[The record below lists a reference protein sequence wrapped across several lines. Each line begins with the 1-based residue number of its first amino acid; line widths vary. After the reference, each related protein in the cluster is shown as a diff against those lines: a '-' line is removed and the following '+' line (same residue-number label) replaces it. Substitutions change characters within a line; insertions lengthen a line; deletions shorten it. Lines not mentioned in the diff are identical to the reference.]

1 MTTLTP
7 FLTACPPRPISQA
20 ADQYAAELISG
31 IEKELSTPEK
41 ATDFLQTTH
50 LTSTTRDL
58 LRMVMDRMENGA
70 SSTSPSIFQLYSRY
84 GGGKTHG
91 MLVVAAAALHPHLNY
106 WQETAQTKT
115 SSARVVAFNGEN
127 SNPTTG
133 MNLDDQGNRAKSL
146 AGYLLFHLGGVEA
159 LHQFHEGDER
169 LTDPGADEFRKLIG
183 DQPTVIMIDELVHY
197 VNKIRQRIDSG
208 DQISLEGA
216 LSTVSALAAAVSSC
230 PNAVLIITS
239 PEDAHDLL
247 SEQGATSQGDAYQA
261 DALILIDLLDR
272 INSQLARQTQP
283 LAPSEEADLPAILR
297 AKLFFTV
304 DKEAREQTTSAYASV
319 ASRNSRS
326 NDILSEDRFQ
336 ECYPFHPSVLN
347 LITGRL
353 SANRNFQRVRGTLRL
368 LGNTVLNLRNGNDP
382 APLIHPY
389 HIDPGIPGVRSE
401 MVNRIGFESLDPA
414 IDTDV
419 IGANST
425 SAKLGEEIAGQAAK
439 TILIGTLAPDNVNGL
454 YDDQIADAI
463 LSPEHQDYGVVATGV
478 QSFLSR
484 AIHVDDNAG
493 SARKRFSR
501 EPNVMKQLIEV
512 RDSIRADTQNLEA
525 LLRRAITSAYSGGNR
540 QNPQAQMKVTVF
552 PNRASNVPDDA
563 EQVNLGI
570 VNPDFF
576 NWADYLDSTMKMSNS
591 DLMDLYSHNMGNNGT
606 EPRRFRNNAMFLV
619 PQDRNLESIR
629 ESIATMEAADRLLK
643 DSNQKIPEHRI
654 ATLKGIRADAEKNAT
669 TGIQNKWSHLIC
681 PGISD
686 NLRWPTSSSTLEHR
700 PLSSAADPAG
710 NGQKQIIDQLGD
722 RILHGTSANISPSA
736 WAQIQVLRREE
747 GITLRELREYFS
759 SRPAERSV
767 LNPEAWLNLVRTGIH
782 YGGLYVET
790 QAGEVNPPNGYDANW
805 LAWATSYKPDRDED
819 TKKADDIPVGEE
831 EEDKKKQE
839 DDVPV
844 PVKPKSIET
853 EFTQAGVAANAVK
866 EFMKAQGYTWD
877 KMKSCTITA
886 TTPEFADHVASIPQ
900 GAGEGILMSLTGFSQ
915 AINLEL
921 RNLSPQDFKKF
932 SSSARRMLQLAEVG
946 PVDVTI
952 RTDAKGAEEILGK
965 LNNSHTAR
973 IRAEYE

>member
-20 ADQYAAELISG
+20 ADQYAVELISG
-31 IEKELSTPEK
+31 IREELSTPER

-50 LTSTTRDL
+50 LTSSTRDL
-58 LRMVMDRMENGA
+58 LRMIMDRMENGA

-106 WQETAQTKT
+106 WQETAQTKA

-127 SNPTTG
+127 SSPTTG
-133 MNLDDQGNRAKSL
+133 INLDNQGLRAKSL
-146 AGYLLFHLGGVEA
+146 AGYLLFHLGGAEA
-159 LHQFHEGDER
+159 LQQFHEGDER
-169 LTDPGADEFRKLIG
+169 LTDPGADEFRRLIG

-197 VNKIRQRIDSG
+197 INRVRQRIDSG

-239 PEDAHDLL
+239 PEDAHELL
-247 SEQGATSQGDAYQA
+247 SEQGAASQGDAYQA
-261 DALILIDLLDR
+261 DALILIGMLDR

-283 LAPSEEADLPAILR
+283 VAPSEEADLPAILR
-297 AKLFFTV
+297 AKLFYSV
-304 DKEAREQTTSAYASV
+304 DEEAREQTTSEYASV

-326 NDILSEDRFQ
+326 SDILSKDRFR

-368 LGNTVLNLRNGNDP
+368 LGNTVLNLRNGDDP

-389 HIDPGIPGVRSE
+389 HIDPSIPGVRSE

-439 TILIGTLAPDNVNGL
+439 TVLIGTLAPDNVNGL

-463 LSPEHQDYGVVATGV
+463 LSPEYQDYGVVATGV

-525 LLRRAITSAYSGGNR
+525 LLRKAITSAYSGGNR
-540 QNPQAQMKVTVF
+540 QNPQTQMRVTVF

-563 EQVNLGI
+563 EQVHLGI

-576 NWADYLDSTMKMSNS
+576 NWADYQDSTMAMGSG
-591 DLMDLYSHNMGNNGT
+591 DLVDLYSHNMGSNGT
-606 EPRRFRNNAMFLV
+606 EPRRFRNDAMFLV
-619 PQDRNLESIR
+619 PQDRNLESVR

-643 DSNQKIPEHRI
+643 DPNQKIPEHRI
-654 ATLKGIRADAEKNAT
+654 ETLKSIRAEAEKNAT

-686 NLRWPTSSSTLEHR
+686 NLRWPTSSNTLEHR
-700 PLSSAADPAG
+700 PLSSTADPAG

-722 RILHGTSANISPSA
+722 RILHGTGANISPSA

-747 GITLRELREYFS
+747 GITLRELREYFA

-767 LNPEAWLNLVRTGIH
+767 LNQDAWLNLVRTGIQN
-782 YGGLYVET
+782 GGLYVET
-790 QAGEVNPPNGYDANW
+790 QTGEVNPPSGYDANW
-805 LAWATSYKPDRDED
+805 KAWATPYKPDRTPTD
-819 TKKADDIPVGEE
+819 
-831 EEDKKKQE
+831 
-839 DDVPV
+839 PV
-844 PVKPKSIET
+844 PTPTPTPVPTPAPAPTPVDIPKSIET

-866 EFMKAQGYTWD
+866 EFMEAQGYTWD

-900 GAGEGILMSLTGFSQ
+900 GAGEGILMSLTAYNQ

-921 RNLSPQDFKKF
+921 RSLSPQDFKKF

-946 PVDVTI
+946 AADVTI

>member
-1 MTTLTP
+1 MTPLTP
-7 FLTACPPRPISQA
+7 VLTACPPRPISQA

-50 LTSTTRDL
+50 LTSSTRDL

-91 MLVVAAAALHPHLNY
+91 MLLVAAAALHPHLTY
-106 WQETAQTKT
+106 WQETAQTKA

-127 SNPTTG
+127 SSPTTG
-133 MNLDDQGNRAKSL
+133 INLDDQGLRAKSL
-146 AGYLLFHLGGVEA
+146 AGYLLFQLGGAEA
-159 LHQFHEGDER
+159 LRQFHEGDER
-169 LTDPGADEFRKLIG
+169 LTDPGADEFRTLIG
-183 DQPTVIMIDELVHY
+183 DQPTIIMIDELVHY
-197 VNKIRQRIDSG
+197 INRVRQRIDSG

-230 PNAVLIITS
+230 PHAVLIITS
-239 PEDAHDLL
+239 PEDAHGLL
-247 SEQGATSQGDAYQA
+247 SEQGVASQGDAYQA
-261 DALILIDLLDR
+261 DALTLIDMLGR

-283 LAPSEEADLPAILR
+283 VAPSEEADLPAILR
-297 AKLFFTV
+297 AKLFYSV
-304 DKEAREQTTSAYASV
+304 DEEAREKTISAYASV
-319 ASRNSRS
+319 ASKNSRS
-326 NDILSEDRFQ
+326 NDILSEEQFR
-336 ECYPFHPSVLN
+336 ECYPLHPSVLR

-368 LGNTVLNLRNGNDP
+368 LGNTVLTLRNGGDRT
-382 APLIHPY
+382 PLIHPH
-389 HIDPGIPGVRSE
+389 HIDPAIPAVRSE
-401 MVNRIGFESLDPA
+401 MINRIGFESLDPA

-419 IGANST
+419 VGANST
-425 SAKLGEEIAGQAAK
+425 SAKLNEEIAGQAAK
-439 TILIGTLAPDNVNGL
+439 TVLIGTLAPDNVNGL

-463 LSPEHQDYGVVATGV
+463 LSPQHQDYGVVATAV

-525 LLRRAITSAYSGGNR
+525 LLRKAIISAYSGGSR
-540 QNPQAQMKVTVF
+540 QNPQMRVTVF
-552 PNRASNVPDDA
+552 PNKASNVPDDT
-563 EQVNLGI
+563 EQIHLGI

-576 NWADYLDSTMKMSNS
+576 NWADYQDSTMEMSNS
-591 DLMDLYSHNMGNNGT
+591 DLVDLYSHNMGNNGT

-643 DSNQKIPEHRI
+643 DPNQKIPEHRI
-654 ATLKGIRADAEKNAT
+654 ETLKGIRAGAEKNAT
-669 TGIQNKWSHLIC
+669 TGVQNKWSHLIC
-681 PGISD
+681 PGTSD

-710 NGQKQIIDQLGD
+710 NGQKQILDQLGD
-722 RILHGTSANISPSA
+722 RVLHGAGANISPNA
-736 WAQIQVLRREE
+736 WAQVPVLRREE
-747 GITLRELREYFS
+747 GITLRDLRDYFS

-767 LNPEAWLNLVRTGIH
+767 LNQDAWLNLVRTGIQN
-782 YGGLYVET
+782 GGLYVET

-805 LAWATSYKPDRDED
+805 LVWASPYKPDRTKD
-819 TKKADDIPVGEE
+819 TQKEE
-831 EEDKKKQE
+831 EIRDDEEKKKQE
-839 DDVPV
+839 GDDLIL
-844 PVKPKSIET
+844 VKPKSIQT
-853 EFTQAGVAANAVK
+853 EFTQAGVAANGVK
-866 EFMKAQGYTWD
+866 EFMEAQGYTWE

-886 TTPEFADHVASIPQ
+886 TALELADHVASIPQ
-900 GAGEGILMSLTGFSQ
+900 GAGEGISLSLKAYSET
-915 AINLEL
+915 INLEL
-921 RNLSPQDFKKF
+921 RSLSPQDFKKF

-946 PVDVTI
+946 AADVTI
-952 RTDAKGAEEILGK
+952 TTDAKGAEEILGK

-973 IRAEYE
+973 IKAEFE

>member
-50 LTSTTRDL
+50 LTSSTRDL

-106 WQETAQTKT
+106 WQETAQTKV
-115 SSARVVAFNGEN
+115 SSARVVAFNGEDF
-127 SNPTTG
+127 SPTTG
-133 MNLDDQGNRAKSL
+133 KNLDNQGLRAKSL
-146 AGYLLFHLGGVEA
+146 AGYLLFHLGGAEA
-159 LHQFHEGDER
+159 LQQFREGDER
-169 LTDPGADEFRKLIG
+169 LTDPGADEFRRLIG
-183 DQPTVIMIDELVHY
+183 NQPTIIMIDELVHY
-197 VNKIRQRIDSG
+197 INRVRQRIDSG

-216 LSTVSALAAAVSSC
+216 LSTVSALVAAVSSC

-239 PEDAHDLL
+239 PEDAHELL
-247 SEQGATSQGDAYQA
+247 SEQGAASQGDAYQA
-261 DALILIDLLDR
+261 DALILIDMLDR

-283 LAPSEEADLPAILR
+283 VAPSEEADLPAILR
-297 AKLFFTV
+297 ARLFYSV
-304 DKEAREQTTSAYASV
+304 DEEARDQTTSAYASV
-319 ASRNSRS
+319 ASKNSRS
-326 NDILSEDRFQ
+326 SDILSEERFR
-336 ECYPFHPSVLN
+336 ECYPLHPSVLN

-389 HIDPGIPGVRSE
+389 HIDPSIPGVRSE

-419 IGANST
+419 VGANST
-425 SAKLGEEIAGQAAK
+425 SAKLNEEIAGQAAK

-463 LSPEHQDYGVVATGV
+463 LSPDHQDFGVVATGV
-478 QSFLSR
+478 QSFLTR

-525 LLRRAITSAYSGGNR
+525 LLRKAITSAYSGGSR
-540 QNPQAQMKVTVF
+540 QNPQMRVTVF

-563 EQVNLGI
+563 DQVHLGI

-576 NWADYLDSTMKMSNS
+576 NWADYQDSTMKMSNS

-629 ESIATMEAADRLLK
+629 ESIATMEAADRLLR
-643 DSNQKIPEHRI
+643 DTSQNIPEHRRK
-654 ATLKGIRADAEKNAT
+654 TLEGIRTDAEKNAT

-722 RILHGTSANISPSA
+722 RILHGTGANISPNA
-736 WAQIQVLRREE
+736 WEQIQVLRGDE
-747 GITLRELREYFS
+747 GITLRELREYFAA
-759 SRPAERSV
+759 RPAERSV
-767 LNPEAWLNLVRTGIH
+767 LNQEAWLNLVKTGIQN
-782 YGGLYVET
+782 GGLYVET
-790 QAGEVNPPNGYDANW
+790 QAGEVNPTSGYDANW
-805 LAWATSYKPDRDED
+805 KAWATPYKPDRTKD
-819 TKKADDIPVGEE
+819 TQKEEELHEGEE
-831 EEDKKKQE
+831 EEEKRKQQ
-839 DDVPV
+839 DDEPV
-844 PVKPKSIET
+844 PARPKSIET

-866 EFMKAQGYTWD
+866 EFMEAQGYTWD
-877 KMKSCTITA
+877 EMKSCTITA

-946 PVDVTI
+946 C
-952 RTDAKGAEEILGK
+952 G
-965 LNNSHTAR
+965 
-973 IRAEYE
+973 

>member
-20 ADQYAAELISG
+20 ADQYAAELIGG
-31 IEKELSTPEK
+31 IREDLATPEK
-41 ATDFLQTTH
+41 AADFLKTTH
-50 LTSTTRDL
+50 LTATTRNL

-91 MLVVAAAALHPHLNY
+91 MLVMAAAALHPHLDY
-106 WQETAQTKT
+106 WKDTAQTEAF
-115 SSARVVAFNGEN
+115 SARVIAFNGEN

-133 MNLDDQGNRAKSL
+133 MNLDDQGLRAKSL
-146 AGYLLFHLGGVEA
+146 AGFLLYHLGGPEA
-159 LHQFHEGDER
+159 LKQFQDGDHR
-169 LTDPGADEFRKLIG
+169 LTDPGADEFRRLIG
-183 DQPTVIMIDELVHY
+183 DQPAIIMIDELVHY
-197 VNKIRQRIDSG
+197 VNKVRQRIDSG
-208 DQISLEGA
+208 DQVSMEGA
-216 LSTVSALAAAVSSC
+216 LSTVSALASAVSSC
-230 PNAVLIITS
+230 PNAVMIITS
-239 PEDAHDLL
+239 PEDAHELL
-247 SEQGATSQGDAYQA
+247 SEQGTVGQGDAFQQ
-261 DALILIDLLDR
+261 DALILIDVLGR

-283 LAPSEEADLPAILR
+283 VAPSDVTDLPDILR
-297 AKLFFTV
+297 AKLFYSI
-304 DKEAREQTTSAYASV
+304 DDGAKEQTTAAYASV
-319 ASRNSRS
+319 ASRNNRS
-326 NDILSEDRFQ
+326 NGVLTEERFK

-347 LITGRL
+347 LVTGRL
-353 SANRNFQRVRGTLRL
+353 ADNRNFQRVRGTLRL
-368 LGNTVLNLRNGNDP
+368 LGNTVLTMGNADDP
-382 APLIHPY
+382 TPLIHPH
-389 HIDPGIPGVRSE
+389 HIDPSIPAIRNE
-401 MVNRIGFESLDPA
+401 MINRIGFESLDPA

-419 IGANST
+419 IGPDST
-425 SAKLGEEIAGQAAK
+425 SAKTGEEIAVQAAK
-439 TILIGTLAPDNVNGL
+439 TVLLGTLAPDNVNGL

-493 SARKRFSR
+493 STRKRFSR

-540 QNPQAQMKVTVF
+540 QNPQMRVTVF

-563 EQVNLGI
+563 EQVHLGI

-576 NWADYLDSTMKMSNS
+576 NWADYLDSTMKMSNG

-643 DSNQKIPEHRI
+643 DPSQNIPEHRKE
-654 ATLKGIRADAEKNAT
+654 TLKGLRADAEKNAT

-722 RILHGTSANISPSA
+722 RMLHGTGANISPNA
-736 WAQIQVLRREE
+736 WAQIAVLRGEE
-747 GITLRELREYFS
+747 GITLRDLREYFAA
-759 SRPAERSV
+759 RPAERSV
-767 LNPEAWLNLVRTGIH
+767 LNQDAWLNLVSTGIQN
-782 YGGLYVET
+782 GGLYVET
-790 QAGEVNPPNGYDANW
+790 QAGEVNPTSGYDANW
-805 LAWATSYKPDRDED
+805 KAWATPYKPDRTTTDPLGPPDPPPGPPSGPPQGPEPTD
-819 TKKADDIPVGEE
+819 
-831 EEDKKKQE
+831 
-839 DDVPV
+839 
-844 PVKPKSIET
+844 KPKSIET

-866 EFMKAQGYTWD
+866 EFMEAQGYTWD

-921 RNLSPQDFKKF
+921 RNLSPQDFKKY

-946 PVDVTI
+946 TADVTI

>member
-106 WQETAQTKT
+106 WQETAQTKA

-127 SNPTTG
+127 SNPATG
-133 MNLDDQGNRAKSL
+133 MNLDDQGLRAKSL
-146 AGYLLFHLGGVEA
+146 AGYLLFHLGGAEA
-159 LHQFHEGDER
+159 LQQFREGDER

-261 DALILIDLLDR
+261 DALILIDVLDR

-297 AKLFFTV
+297 ARLFFTV
-304 DKEAREQTTSAYASV
+304 DEEVREQTTSAYASV

-326 NDILSEDRFQ
+326 NDILSENRFQ

-389 HIDPGIPGVRSE
+389 HIDPSIPGVRSE

-419 IGANST
+419 IGPNST

-439 TILIGTLAPDNVNGL
+439 TVLIGTLAPDNVNGL

-463 LSPEHQDYGVVATGV
+463 LSPDHQDYGVVATGV

-525 LLRRAITSAYSGGNR
+525 LLRKAITSAYSGGSR
-540 QNPQAQMKVTVF
+540 QNPQMRVTVF
-552 PNRASNVPDDA
+552 PNRASNVPDDP
-563 EQVNLGI
+563 EQVHLGI

-576 NWADYLDSTMKMSNS
+576 NWADYQDSTMKMSNS

-643 DSNQKIPEHRI
+643 DPNQNIPEHRI
-654 ATLKGIRADAEKNAT
+654 ATLKGIMADAEKNAT

-722 RILHGTSANISPSA
+722 RILHGTGANISPSA
-736 WAQIQVLRREE
+736 WAQIQVLRKEE
-747 GITLRELREYFS
+747 GITVRDLREYFA

-767 LNPEAWLNLVRTGIH
+767 LNQDAWLNLVRTGIQN
-782 YGGLYVET
+782 GGIYVET

-805 LAWATSYKPDRDED
+805 KAWATPYKPDRTKD
-819 TKKADDIPVGEE
+819 TQKEEEFHEGEE
-831 EEDKKKQE
+831 EEEKRKQE
-839 DDVPV
+839 DEEPV
-844 PVKPKSIET
+844 PARPKSIET

-866 EFMKAQGYTWD
+866 EFMEAQGYTWD

-946 PVDVTI
+946 TADVTI

>member
-31 IEKELSTPEK
+31 IRDELTTPEK

-70 SSTSPSIFQLYSRY
+70 SSTNPSIFQLYSRY

-91 MLVVAAAALHPHLNY
+91 MLVVAAATLHPHLNY
-106 WQETAQTKT
+106 WQETAQTKA
-115 SSARVVAFNGEN
+115 SSARLVAFNGEN

-133 MNLDDQGNRAKSL
+133 MNLDDLGNRAKSL
-146 AGYLLFHLGGVEA
+146 AGYLLFHLGGAEA
-159 LHQFHEGDER
+159 LQQFREGDER
-169 LTDPGADEFRKLIG
+169 LTDPGADEFRRLIG
-183 DQPTVIMIDELVHY
+183 NQPTLIMIDELVHY
-197 VNKIRQRIDSG
+197 INKVRQRIDSG

-216 LSTVSALAAAVSSC
+216 LSTVSALASAVSSC

-239 PEDAHDLL
+239 PEDAHELL
-247 SEQGATSQGDAYQA
+247 SEQGLASQGDAYQA
-261 DALILIDLLDR
+261 DALVLIDVLDR

-297 AKLFFTV
+297 ARLFFGV
-304 DKEAREQTTSAYASV
+304 DEEAREQTTSAYASV

-326 NDILSEDRFQ
+326 NDILSEDQFRD
-336 ECYPFHPSVLN
+336 CYPFHPSVLD

-368 LGNTVLNLRNGNDP
+368 LGNTVLSLRNGNDP
-382 APLIHPY
+382 TPLIHPY
-389 HIDPGIPGVRSE
+389 HIDPSIPGVRNE

-425 SAKLGEEIAGQAAK
+425 SAKLGEEITAQAAK
-439 TILIGTLAPDNVNGL
+439 TVLIGTLAPDNVNGL

-463 LSPEHQDYGVVATGV
+463 LSPDHQDYGVVATGV

-512 RDSIRADTQNLEA
+512 RDSIRADTQSLEA
-525 LLRRAITSAYSGGNR
+525 LLRRAITSAYSGGSR
-540 QNPQAQMKVTVF
+540 QNPQMRVTVF
-552 PNRASNVPDDA
+552 PNRSSNVPDDP
-563 EQVNLGI
+563 EQVHLGI
-570 VNPDFF
+570 VNADFF
-576 NWADYLDSTMKMSNS
+576 NWADYQDSTMKMSNS

-619 PQDRNLESIR
+619 PQDRNLEGIR
-629 ESIATMEAADRLLK
+629 ESIATMEAADRLLN
-643 DSNQKIPEHRI
+643 DPNQNIPEHRI
-654 ATLKGIRADAEKNAT
+654 VTLKSIRAEAEKNAT
-669 TGIQNKWSHLIC
+669 TGIQNKWSHLVC
-681 PGISD
+681 PGTSD

-700 PLSSAADPAG
+700 PLASTADPAG
-710 NGQKQIIDQLGD
+710 NGQRQIIDQLGD
-722 RILHGTSANISPSA
+722 RILHGTGANISPNA
-736 WAQIQVLRREE
+736 WAQIPVLRREE
-747 GITLRELREYFS
+747 GITLRELREYFA

-767 LNPEAWLNLVRTGIH
+767 LNQDAWLNLVRTGIQN
-782 YGGLYVET
+782 GGLHVET

-805 LAWATSYKPDRDED
+805 LAWATAYKPTPEPEPDRPGPDPRPKPD
-819 TKKADDIPVGEE
+819 PGPQPGPDPIF
-831 EEDKKKQE
+831 
-839 DDVPV
+839 
-844 PVKPKSIET
+844 KPKFIET
-853 EFTQAGVAANAVK
+853 GFTHAGVAANAVN
-866 EFMKAQGYTWD
+866 EFMEAQEYTWD
-877 KMKSCTITA
+877 NMKSCTITA
-886 TTPEFADHVASIPQ
+886 TAPEFADHVASIPQ
-900 GAGEGILMSLTGFSQ
+900 GAGEGILMSLTAGSE

-921 RNLSPQDFKKF
+921 RNLSPQDFKKY

-946 PVDVTI
+946 AVDVTI

>member
-1 MTTLTP
+1 
-7 FLTACPPRPISQA
+7 
-20 ADQYAAELISG
+20 
-31 IEKELSTPEK
+31 
-41 ATDFLQTTH
+41 
-50 LTSTTRDL
+50 
-58 LRMVMDRMENGA
+58 MVMDRIARGE

-106 WQETAQTKT
+106 WQETAHTLA
-115 SSARVVAFNGEN
+115 SNARVVAFSGEN

-133 MNLDDQGNRAKSL
+133 MNLDDQGHRAKSL
-146 AGYLLFHLGGVEA
+146 AGYLLFHLGGVEV
-159 LHQFHEGDER
+159 LQQFQEGDNR
-169 LTDPGADEFRKLIG
+169 LTDPGADEFRRLIG
-183 DQPTVIMIDELVHY
+183 EQPTIIMIDELVQY
-197 VNKIRQRIDSG
+197 INRVRQRIDSG
-208 DQISLEGA
+208 DRISIDGA
-216 LSTVSALAAAVSSC
+216 LSTISALAAAVSSR

-239 PEDAHDLL
+239 PEDAHELL
-247 SEQGATSQGDAYQA
+247 SEQGAVGQGDAYQA
-261 DALILIDLLDR
+261 DALILTDVLHR

-283 LAPSEEADLPAILR
+283 LAPSEESDLPAILR
-297 AKLFFTV
+297 ARLFYGV
-304 DKEAREQTTSAYASV
+304 DEEAREQTASAYASV

-326 NDILSEDRFQ
+326 NDILSQEQFR

-368 LGNTVLNLRNGNDP
+368 LGNTVLTLRNGNDP
-382 APLIHPY
+382 TPLIHPH
-389 HIDPGIPGVRSE
+389 HIDPSIPGVRNE

-439 TILIGTLAPDNVNGL
+439 TVLIGTLAPDNVNGL

-525 LLRRAITSAYSGGNR
+525 LLRKAITSAYSGGSR
-540 QNPQAQMKVTVF
+540 QNPQMRVIVF
-552 PNRASNVPDDA
+552 PNKASNVPDDP
-563 EQVNLGI
+563 EQVHLGI

-576 NWADYLDSTMKMSNS
+576 NWADHLDSTMEMNS
-591 DLMDLYSHNMGNNGT
+591 TDLVDLYSHNMGNNGT
-606 EPRRFRNNAMFLV
+606 EPRRFRNNGMFLV

-629 ESIATMEAADRLLK
+629 ESIATMEAADRLLN
-643 DSNQKIPEHRI
+643 DPNQNIPEHRRE
-654 ATLKGIRADAEKNAT
+654 TLRSIRAEAEKNAT
-669 TGIQNKWSHLIC
+669 TGIQNKWSHLVC
-681 PGISD
+681 PGTGD
-686 NLRWPTSSSTLEHR
+686 NLRWPTSSTTLEHR
-700 PLSSAADPAG
+700 ALSSAADPAG
-710 NGQKQIIDQLGD
+710 NGQKQILDQLGD
-722 RILHGTSANISPSA
+722 RILHGTGANISPNA
-736 WAQIQVLRREE
+736 WAQIPVLRNED
-747 GITLRELREYFS
+747 GITLMELREYFS
-759 SRPAERSV
+759 ARPAERSV
-767 LNPEAWLNLVRTGIH
+767 LNQDAWLNLVRTGIQN
-782 YGGLYVET
+782 GGLYVKT
-790 QAGEVNPPNGYDANW
+790 QSGEVNPDSGYDANW
-805 LAWATSYKPDRDED
+805 KAWATPYKPTPEPEPGPDPHPEPEPGPGPDPGP
-819 TKKADDIPVGEE
+819 IF
-831 EEDKKKQE
+831 
-839 DDVPV
+839 
-844 PVKPKSIET
+844 KPKFIQT
-853 EFTQAGVAANAVK
+853 DYTQAGVAANAVK
-866 EFMKAQGYTWD
+866 EFMEAQGYTWD
-877 KMKSCTITA
+877 TMKSCIITA

-900 GAGEGILMSLTGFSQ
+900 GAGEGISMSLTADSE

-921 RNLSPQDFKKF
+921 RSLSPQDFKKF

-946 PVDVTI
+946 AADVTI

-973 IRAEYE
+973 ITAEFE

>member
-50 LTSTTRDL
+50 LTSSTRDL

-91 MLVVAAAALHPHLNY
+91 MLVVAAAALHPHLDY
-106 WQETAQTKT
+106 WEETAQTKAT
-115 SSARVVAFNGEN
+115 SARVVAFNGEN

-133 MNLDDQGNRAKSL
+133 MNLDDQGLRAKSL
-146 AGYLLFHLGGVEA
+146 AGYLLFHLGGEEA
-159 LHQFHEGDER
+159 LQQFREGDER
-169 LTDPGADEFRKLIG
+169 LTDPGADEFRRLIG
-183 DQPTVIMIDELVHY
+183 NQPTVIMIDELVHY
-197 VNKIRQRIDSG
+197 INKVRQRIDSG

-216 LSTVSALAAAVSSC
+216 LSTVSALASAVSSC

-239 PEDAHDLL
+239 PEDAHGLL
-247 SEQGATSQGDAYQA
+247 SEQGPASQGDAYQA
-261 DALILIDLLDR
+261 DALTLIDVLDR

-297 AKLFFTV
+297 ARLFFSV
-304 DKEAREQTTSAYASV
+304 DEEAREQTTSAYASV

-326 NDILSEDRFQ
+326 NDILSEERFR
-336 ECYPFHPSVLN
+336 ECYPFHPSVLS

-353 SANRNFQRVRGTLRL
+353 ADNRNFQRVRGTLRL
-368 LGNTVLNLRNGNDP
+368 LGNTVLTLRNGNDTT
-382 APLIHPY
+382 PLIHPH
-389 HIDPGIPGVRSE
+389 HIDPSIPAVRSE
-401 MVNRIGFESLDPA
+401 MINRIGFESLDPA

-419 IGANST
+419 VGANST
-425 SAKLGEEIAGQAAK
+425 SAKLNEEIAGQTAK
-439 TILIGTLAPDNVNGL
+439 TVLLGTLASDNVNGL

-463 LSPEHQDYGVVATGV
+463 LSPEHQDFGVVATGV

-525 LLRRAITSAYSGGNR
+525 LLRKAITSAYSGGNK
-540 QNPQAQMKVTVF
+540 QNPQAQMRVTVF

-563 EQVNLGI
+563 EQVHLGI

-576 NWADYLDSTMKMSNS
+576 NWADYQDSTMKMSNS

-629 ESIATMEAADRLLK
+629 QSIATMEAADRLLK
-643 DSNQKIPEHRI
+643 DKNQNIPEHRRK
-654 ATLKGIRADAEKNAT
+654 TLEGIRAEAEKNAT

-700 PLSSAADPAG
+700 PLSSTADPAG

-722 RILHGTSANISPSA
+722 RILHGTGANISPNA
-736 WAQIQVLRREE
+736 WEQIQVLRGDE
-747 GITLRELREYFS
+747 GITLRELREYFAA
-759 SRPAERSV
+759 RPAERSV
-767 LNPEAWLNLVRTGIH
+767 LNQEAWLNLVKTGIQN
-782 YGGLYVET
+782 GGLYVET
-790 QAGEVNPPNGYDANW
+790 QAGEVNPTSGYDANW
-805 LAWATSYKPDRDED
+805 KAWATPYKPDRTKD
-819 TKKADDIPVGEE
+819 TQKEE
-831 EEDKKKQE
+831 EFHEGEKEEEQRKQQDE
-839 DDVPV
+839 EPV
-844 PVKPKSIET
+844 PAKPKSIET
-853 EFTQAGVAANAVK
+853 EFTQAGVAATAVK
-866 EFMKAQGYTWD
+866 EFMEAQGYTWD
-877 KMKSCTITA
+877 EMKSCTITA
-886 TTPEFADHVASIPQ
+886 TAPEFADHVASIPQ

-932 SSSARRMLQLAEVG
+932 SSSARRMLQLADVG
-946 PVDVTI
+946 TADVTI

>member
-41 ATDFLQTTH
+41 TTDFLQTTH
-50 LTSTTRDL
+50 LTSSTRDL

-91 MLVVAAAALHPHLNY
+91 MLVVAAAALHSHLNY
-106 WQETAQTKT
+106 WEETAQTKAT
-115 SSARVVAFNGEN
+115 IAKVVAFNGEN
-127 SNPTTG
+127 SSPTTG

-146 AGYLLFHLGGVEA
+146 AGYLLFHLGGAES
-159 LHQFHEGDER
+159 LQQFREGDER
-169 LTDPGADEFRKLIG
+169 LTDPGADEFRRLIG
-183 DQPTVIMIDELVHY
+183 NQPTVIMIDELVHY
-197 VNKIRQRIDSG
+197 INKVRQRIDSG

-216 LSTVSALAAAVSSC
+216 LSTVSALASAVSSC

-239 PEDAHDLL
+239 PEDAHELL
-247 SEQGATSQGDAYQA
+247 SEQGAASQGDAYQA
-261 DALILIDLLDR
+261 DALILIDVLDR

-297 AKLFFTV
+297 AKLFFSL
-304 DKEAREQTTSAYASV
+304 DEEAREQTTSAYASV
-319 ASRNSRS
+319 VSKNSRS
-326 NDILSEDRFQ
+326 SDILSEERFR
-336 ECYPFHPSVLN
+336 ECYPFHPSVLS

-353 SANRNFQRVRGTLRL
+353 ADNRNFQRVRGTLRL
-368 LGNTVLNLRNGNDP
+368 LGNTVLTLRNGNDTT
-382 APLIHPY
+382 PLIHPH
-389 HIDPGIPGVRSE
+389 HIDPSIPAVRSE
-401 MVNRIGFESLDPA
+401 MINRIGFESLDPA

-419 IGANST
+419 VGANST
-425 SAKLGEEIAGQAAK
+425 SAKLGEEIAGKAAK
-439 TILIGTLAPDNVNGL
+439 TVLIGTLAPDNVNGL

-463 LSPEHQDYGVVATGV
+463 LSPDHQDFGVVATGV

-525 LLRRAITSAYSGGNR
+525 LLRKAITSAYSGGSR
-540 QNPQAQMKVTVF
+540 QNPQMRVTVF

-563 EQVNLGI
+563 EQVHLGI

-576 NWADYLDSTMKMSNS
+576 NWADYQDSTMKMSNS

-629 ESIATMEAADRLLK
+629 ESIATMEAAERLLK
-643 DSNQKIPEHRI
+643 DNRQSIPEHRRK
-654 ATLKGIRADAEKNAT
+654 TLDGIRTDAEKNAT

-700 PLSSAADPAG
+700 PLSSTADPAG

-722 RILHGTSANISPSA
+722 RILHGIGANISPNA
-736 WAQIQVLRREE
+736 WEQIQVLRGDE
-747 GITLRELREYFS
+747 GITLRELREYFAA
-759 SRPAERSV
+759 RPAERSV
-767 LNPEAWLNLVRTGIH
+767 LNQEAWLNLVKTGIQN
-782 YGGLYVET
+782 GGLYVET
-790 QAGEVNPPNGYDANW
+790 QAGEVNPTSGYDANW
-805 LAWATSYKPDRDED
+805 KAWATPYKPDRTKD
-819 TKKADDIPVGEE
+819 TQKEEEIHEE
-831 EEDKKKQE
+831 EEKRKQE
-839 DDVPV
+839 DEEPV
-844 PVKPKSIET
+844 PARPKSIET

-866 EFMKAQGYTWD
+866 EFMEAQGYTWD
-877 KMKSCTITA
+877 EMKSCTITA
-886 TTPEFADHVASIPQ
+886 TTPEFADHVASISQ

-915 AINLEL
+915 TINLEL

-946 PVDVTI
+946 AADVTI